1 MFVCLLACLYPI
13 NDKTAEPIGP
23 KFSVGPHMTPVEN
36 FVFRKILKIHEK
48 NVNAERLTNK

>member
-1 MFVCLLACLYPI
+1 MFVCLLACLNPI

-48 NVNAERLTNK
+48 NVNAERLSNN